1 MAGRLGQTSM
11 VKRHFWPPFAFLK
24 IKNPKFQQFLAFP
37 PVFFGK
43 FLEFRKFVFFQK
55 PIGGQKCNLEF
66 GLPKRFLKVH
76 LGL

>member
-43 FLEFRKFVFFQK
+43 FLEFRKFVFFQNRLVARNA
-55 PIGGQKCNLEF
+55 IWNLAF
-66 GLPKRFLKVH
+66 QNVF
-76 LGL
+76 